1 MAISDSTYLGLEARG
16 TAGSTI
22 VKSAVLS
29 LALVLAQY
37 PVSRFDSGDS
47 RVRLAGTEETIA
59 RSFTTLRATE
69 LELLS
74 EMNRIYDDL
83 LGDQV
88 ELDID
93 AKRTLYSNLWDL
105 YA

>member
-22 VKSAVLS
+22 VKSAILS
-29 LALVLAQY
+29 LALVLAQH
-37 PVSRFDSGDS
+37 PVPSFESGES
-47 RVRLAGTEETIA
+47 SVRLAGTEETLA
-59 RSFTTLRATE
+59 KSFTLQATE
-69 LELLS
+69 MEMLL

-83 LGDQV
+83 LSNQV
-88 ELDID
+88 DLDLA
-93 AKRTLYSNLWDL
+93 AKRALYSNLWDL

>member
-22 VKSAVLS
+22 VKSAMILS

-37 PVSRFDSGDS
+37 PVSRFDSEES
-47 RVRLAGTEETIA
+47 SVRLAGTDETLA
-59 RSFTTLRATE
+59 NPFTLQATE
-69 LELLS
+69 MELLL
-74 EMNRIYDDL
+74 EMNRIYDNL
-83 LGDQV
+83 LSNQV
-88 ELDID
+88 DLDID
-93 AKRTLYSNLWDL
+93 SKRALYSNLWDL